1 MELAHY
7 LGCVLLFQASG
18 KALGEHVPQPFC
30 LLRVFGYGPGLVE
43 SKGVTGAHSFHC
55 LQGLFRSYLFGHAFK
70 SLVDDR
76 LCWKLPALRLQD
88 DGLGF

>member
-7 LGCVLLFQASG
+7 LGCVLFFQASG
-18 KALGEHVPQPFC
+18 KTLGEHVPKPSS
-30 LLRVFGYGPGLVE
+30 LLRVFGDGPGLVE
-43 SKGVTGAHSFHC
+43 SKGVTGAHSFHG
-55 LQGLFRSYLFGHAFK
+55 LQGPFRSYLFGHALK

-76 LCWKLPALRLQD
+76 LCREPPALRLQD